1 MSAPGP
7 HPEPAAPGPEPE
19 PAAPQPAAG
28 SSLGPLLRT
37 LEDPD
42 APPGEL
48 TDAHLTIVSRLSGE
62 GGKAFTAE
70 FRKHFPQLCKV
81 FKAHISSPNLELS
94 NAALQAL
101 GFCTFNSNNTAE
113 LSGPEAQELLA
124 AVNSVA
130 MKCSDKNTRTRALWV
145 ISKQAFPPGIVRK
158 EVSNV
163 LSTLETILTK
173 GEAQSVVVEYEALN
187 VIIRLMEQAP
197 GPMGEEAVRW
207 ARLILPLVV
216 HSSHKVQLRGA
227 TALEMGMPLLLQ
239 RQPEVAAVT
248 EHLMTTKLIAE
259 LQKLFSSKNETFVLK
274 LWPLFVRLLGKT
286 LHRSGS
292 FINSLLQLE
301 ELGFRSSS
309 PVVKKIAFIAWK
321 SLIDNFALNPDI
333 LCSAKRL
340 KLLMQPLSSIHVRT
354 EALALT
360 KLEVWWYLLVRL
372 GPHLPSNFEQVCVP
386 LIQSTLSV
394 DPAAAFPG
402 TPSRPSTPSL
412 ASATPG
418 QKPGTPR
425 AALGSP
431 AGAQLCPSIQL
442 LGMEMLLH
450 FLMGPRAGEF
460 ARDNKLVLSLEPL
473 QHPLLCSPSFFCKH
487 AGTLLCAVRD
497 GVVAVGKEVPDC
509 LLSVIWK
516 DINGFVR
523 AAIEAGNKKE
533 KGGSEVL
540 TMLLQALKK
549 IVSSNSLPVHKVLSL
564 IDITVKELPPKVL
577 GSPAYQV
584 ADMDLL
590 NGTPALFLIQLPFQH
605 GLLECC
611 VTDERFFGILQA
623 LVGLALAGPTSALA
637 FSESVL
643 AVIEQSAAQLGSKE
657 HLCRM
662 WGIVVSPLTEWINQN
677 NEVNQGDAL
686 EHNFSAVYSALLLPV
701 SHIFPAQGFPQA
713 SLRSLLRSWAELYR
727 ALARCAALVP
737 TAEENL
743 CCEELCA
750 KILAGLE
757 GETPV
762 ELPMLDG
769 LTHLVSVMVDC
780 INFAPYGP
788 KFQPKTRSPQAPTDW
803 ARKKKE
809 PLGKLSSLLRLLL
822 LLLESFH
829 ALSHGQRAELLL
841 APGLALLSALH
852 SIVCHLCLPSLLGTA
867 LGTLAQPLAL
877 FYEKNRLP
885 EVPKVYSNLNNK
897 LEQLLAQILQR
908 LQCPGPGRCD
918 SELLRQLSP
927 LLCAALQHRSR
938 HLRQLGA
945 QLWNGTFGRAATL
958 AYPRQLRS
966 VLSQAK
972 KKIPLLL
979 PGFESME
986 VSEESSG
993 PFSELMEHSQLD
1005 ARVGGL
1011 ELKVGQKQGI
1021 VRDSILAQTSEA
1033 QSHGQERPSSA
1044 QAAPAKLK
1052 LEFPSP
1058 KTTSETL
1065 LEEEK
1070 SVDFVFIPPETKPRI
1085 LTEHQKEVLRSK
1097 RADIPAMYNNLD
1109 ASQDTS
1115 SFSQCSQSQEDSLEM
1130 PPAAETAKGD
1140 PAEQPQEEN
1149 MESEGSHSEES
1160 PAHTS
1165 EEETKNERAEM
1176 VPEETSAGEDMET
1189 RSVEAAPQEASAGKE
1204 NTSGVTKSSVG
1215 KENTS
1220 NVTESSG
1227 GKEDTSNVTNTSVGN
1242 EDTLDVTNSSVGK
1255 EDISGVTN
1263 SLAGKEDSLDVT
1275 NSSAR
1280 KMDTSNVTKS
1290 SVGKEDTSDGHLDAS
1305 SSAKNE
1311 DTLDVT
1317 NSSARN
1323 EDTLDVTNSSV
1334 GKEDTLDVSM
1344 SSAGNEDTLDVT
1356 NSSAEKEDSPDVT
1369 NSSAG
1374 NEDTLDVTNSSARK
1388 EDTSNVTMSSVGKE
1402 EDTPDVTN
1410 SSAGKEDTPD
1420 VTNSSAGK
1428 EDTPDVTMS
1437 SAGKEDT
1444 PDVTSSS
1451 ASSDVVSG
1459 TPQPVSRRQ
1468 SFITLER
1475 FGAAESRPFSPAPP
1489 GSVPELPGSPP
1500 EAAPREGSRDSRAGA
1515 RAGEGERNPP
1525 RAEAAVAARRVTRR
1539 QSRME
1544 LQGSRAPR
1552 LQGRLEEPLEGLQ
1565 SRAELG
1571 SAGQDVQ
1578 RILLRHSQAL
1588 LCTEADIQSAEG
1600 AIAEMDG
1607 ARGQDTDSKENTPP
1621 ASSSCPEQP
1630 PAEESPLPQAC
1641 PQHKQLRR
1649 SARRRSEP
1657 AESSSGSQ
1665 DREEGPPKRDR
1676 RREEEKAG
1684 PKKLSQGKGDG
1695 SQKQKGVAGKT
1706 TEGTKESSQPERAAE
1721 EWGPKESPALRGLE
1735 EEGGRAGRRAEEAP
1749 RAEGEGQGSLST
1761 AGPKVERPR
1770 YHTRRSSQGLLASI
1784 ENSEADGSE
1793 GKEESTKK
1801 KKPLRVRSRSNSL
1814 EGKLKEGQAGS
1825 QSPEGPAQ
1833 GGDTRSALEGSKGEP
1848 ELGTGAAVPAEPGG
1862 LEKQEMAAEAEG
1874 SGSSESPGALQDTS
1888 VEPSRAD
1895 TSMESV
1901 GSPCEPEQ
1909 DGRAAEERQ
1918 SSAGHCAPGAE
1929 PAVQSPECHN
1939 KRSKRVKK
1947 IKSCDCCFKKP
1958 RQQVPELKLSESK
1971 MEKAELEEPESTQTP
1986 AQTPAQS
1993 VSGPSDLEESLALAP
2008 CGMSTPL
2015 HPPEEPS
2022 AFSLARQEMDVMDG
2036 MDVENLQGSS
2046 VGVEE
2051 QDPEDPEAAAPET
2064 TESMEEIKEPAE
2076 QKEQTEQVLP
2086 ESVPEEPRE
2095 SCLDS
2100 GEQGEE
2106 PAAAEKEEIKENG
2119 ELEEVPEE
2127 PSAES
2132 KPEEKEMKELEGNQ
2146 EDKGE
2151 AESCAGDAPVG
2162 ADEEMKEE
2170 LEENGIQAP
2179 EGAGPSVGSPPK
2191 GAGGA
2196 PGAGTESPS
2205 SLQARCTWSPS
2216 ASPSTSILKR
2226 GAKRSQEDDSLSPAN
2241 KIRRVSFANPI
2252 FQEGLADDIDRRS
2265 PVIRSHS
2272 SPSSR
2277 SLKILSNMQ
2286 ITEMAKESLPCLSE
2300 FVYPALAGCKAPV
2313 DVILPQIT
2321 SNICARGLGQL
2332 IRAKNIKTV
2341 GDLST
2346 LTALEI
2352 KTLPIRSPK
2361 VSNVKRALRGFHEQ
2375 QVKSRVL
2382 EESTV
2387 LEDAEKPGNDV
2398 EEKSLSGDEEKLAAD
2413 LVDAGSTSSS
2423 SSTTSSSSSSSSS
2436 EQPTAV
2442 DLLGQV
2448 QALAAQLSPEGLGA
2462 CSGRQLLEMQE
2473 RLLGMAAS
2481 IARSLRGRWPCPPP
2495 PGTPE

>member
-37 LEDPD
+37 LEDPG

-62 GGKAFTAE
+62 GGKAFTAD

-113 LSGPEAQELLA
+113 LSGTDVQELLA

-130 MKCSDKNTRTRALWV
+130 LKCSDKNTRTRALWV
-145 ISKQAFPPGIVRK
+145 ISKQAFPPEIVRK
-158 EVSNV
+158 EVSNI

-173 GEAQSVVVEYEALN
+173 GEVQSVVVEYEALN

-197 GPMGEEAVRW
+197 AQMGEEAVRW
-207 ARLILPLVV
+207 AKLIIPLVV

-239 RQPEVAAVT
+239 RQQEVAAVT
-248 EHLMTTKLIAE
+248 EHLMTTKLISE

-360 KLEVWWYLLVRL
+360 KLEVWWYLLMRL

-402 TPSRPSTPSL
+402 TPSRPNNPSL
-412 ASATPG
+412 GAATPG

-425 AALGSP
+425 MALSSP
-431 AGAQLCPSIQL
+431 AGAQLFPSIQL
-442 LGMEMLLH
+442 LAMEMLLH
-450 FLMGPRAGEF
+450 FLMGPHVVEF
-460 ARDNKLVLSLEPL
+460 AKHNKLGLSLEPL
-473 QHPLLCSPSFFCKH
+473 QHPLISSPSFFCKH
-487 AGTLLCAVRD
+487 ASTLINAVQD
-497 GVVAVGKEVPDC
+497 GFVAIGKEVPDC
-509 LLSVIWK
+509 LLNVIWK
-516 DINGFVR
+516 DINGYVR
-523 AAIEAGNKKE
+523 TAIEAGNKKE

-540 TMLLQALKK
+540 TMLLQALKN
-549 IVSSNSLPVHKVLSL
+549 IVSSKALPVHKVLSL

-590 NGTPALFLIQLPFQH
+590 NGTPALFLIQLPFH
-605 GLLECC
+605 NNLLECC

-623 LVGLALAGPTSALA
+623 LVGFALSGPTSALA

-643 AVIEQSAAQLGSKE
+643 GVIEQSAGQVGSKE

-662 WGIVVSPLTEWINQN
+662 WSIVVNPLTEWINQN

-701 SHIFPAQGFPQA
+701 SHIFPTQGFPQA
-713 SLRSLLRSWAELYR
+713 TLKSLLRSWSELYR
-727 ALARCAALVP
+727 AFARCAALVA

-762 ELPMLDG
+762 VFSMLEG

-780 INFAPYGP
+780 INFAPYGT
-788 KFQPKTRSPQAPTDW
+788 KFQPKNRSPQTPTDW
-803 ARKKKE
+803 AKKKKE
-809 PLGKLSSLLRLLL
+809 PLGKLSSLLKLLL
-822 LLLESFH
+822 LLLKWFH
-829 ALSHGQRAELLL
+829 ELSRGEQQAEPLL
-841 APGLALLSALH
+841 APGLALLAALH
-852 SIVCHLCLPSLLGTA
+852 SIISHISLPSLLGTT
-867 LGTLAQPLAL
+867 LGTFSQPLAL

-885 EVPKVYSNLNNK
+885 EVPKVYSSLNNK
-897 LEQLLAQILQR
+897 LEKLLAEILQC
-908 LQCPGPGRCD
+908 LQCHCPGSCD
-918 SELLRQLSP
+918 SELLQQLSP
-927 LLCAALQHRSR
+927 VLCAAFQHRSR
-938 HLRQLGA
+938 QIRQQSA
-945 QLWNGTFGRAATL
+945 QLWNCTFARASSLT
-958 AYPRQLRS
+958 YPPQLKS

-979 PGFESME
+979 PGFESIE
-986 VSEESSG
+986 VSEECSG
-993 PFSELMEHSQLD
+993 PFSDLMENSQLD
-1005 ARVGGL
+1005 AKVSGM
-1011 ELKVGQKQGI
+1011 EVKVGQK
-1021 VRDSILAQTSEA
+1021 RDSILAQTSE
-1033 QSHGQERPSSA
+1033 GKDKPSNV
-1044 QAAPAKLK
+1044 QATPAKLK

-1115 SFSQCSQSQEDSLEM
+1115 SFSQYSQSQEDSFSVGKEDAL
-1130 PPAAETAKGD
+1130 D
-1140 PAEQPQEEN
+1140 V
-1149 MESEGSHSEES
+1149 
-1160 PAHTS
+1160 TS
-1165 EEETKNERAEM
+1165 
-1176 VPEETSAGEDMET
+1176 S
-1189 RSVEAAPQEASAGKE
+1189 SAGKE
-1204 NTSGVTKSSVG
+1204 DTLDVTSSSAGKEDTSGVTNSLV
-1215 KENTS
+1215 
-1220 NVTESSG
+1220 
-1227 GKEDTSNVTNTSVGN
+1227 GKEDTSN
-1242 EDTLDVTNSSVGK
+1242 
-1255 EDISGVTN
+1255 
-1263 SLAGKEDSLDVT
+1263 
-1275 NSSAR
+1275 
-1280 KMDTSNVTKS
+1280 
-1290 SVGKEDTSDGHLDAS
+1290 GHLDAS
-1305 SSAKNE
+1305 SSAGK
-1311 DTLDVT
+1311 
-1317 NSSARN
+1317 

-1334 GKEDTLDVSM
+1334 GKEDTS
-1344 SSAGNEDTLDVT
+1344 
-1356 NSSAEKEDSPDVT
+1356 
-1369 NSSAG
+1369 
-1374 NEDTLDVTNSSARK
+1374 
-1388 EDTSNVTMSSVGKE
+1388 
-1402 EDTPDVTN
+1402 
-1410 SSAGKEDTPD
+1410 
-1420 VTNSSAGK
+1420 
-1428 EDTPDVTMS
+1428 
-1437 SAGKEDT
+1437 
-1444 PDVTSSS
+1444 DVTSSS
-1451 ASSDVVSG
+1451 ASSDMVSG

-1468 SFITLER
+1468 SFITLEK
-1475 FGAAESRPFSPAPP
+1475 FGAAESRPFSPAPL
-1489 GSVPELPGSPP
+1489 GSVSELPGSPP
-1500 EAAPREGSRDSRAGA
+1500 EAGTRQSSSDSRAGA
-1515 RAGEGERNPP
+1515 KAERSGEEGRNPP
-1525 RAEAAVAARRVTRR
+1525 KAEAAVPARRVTRR

-1544 LQGSRAPR
+1544 LQGGKPK
-1552 LQGRLEEPLEGLQ
+1552 LQGRPEEPPESLE
-1565 SRAELG
+1565 SSAELG

-1578 RILLRHSQAL
+1578 HILLSHSQVL
-1588 LCTEADIQSAEG
+1588 LSTEADIQSAQG
-1600 AIAEMDG
+1600 AIAEMDQ

-1621 ASSSCPEQP
+1621 ESSSCPEQP
-1630 PAEESPLPQAC
+1630 PGEDSPVPQAS
-1641 PQHKQLRR
+1641 PQQKQLRR
-1649 SARRRSEP
+1649 SSRRRSEP
-1657 AESSSGSQ
+1657 LESSSGSQ
-1665 DREEGPPKRDR
+1665 DREDGPPKRDR
-1676 RREEEKAG
+1676 RKEEEKAG
-1684 PKKLSQGKGDG
+1684 QKKLSQGKGDG
-1695 SQKQKGVAGKT
+1695 SQKQKGIPGKT
-1706 TEGTKESSQPERAAE
+1706 TESAKESSQPERAAE
-1721 EWGPKESPALRGLE
+1721 EWGSRDCPALRGLE
-1735 EEGGRAGRRAEEAP
+1735 EEAGRRAEEAP
-1749 RAEGEGQGSLST
+1749 RAEGEGT

-1784 ENSEADGSE
+1784 ENSEGDSSE
-1793 GKEESTKK
+1793 GKEESARKK
-1801 KKPLRVRSRSNSL
+1801 KAMKVRSRSNSL

-1833 GGDTRSALEGSKGEP
+1833 GSETKSALEASKGEP

-1862 LEKQEMAAEAEG
+1862 LEEQEIAVEAEG

-1888 VEPSRAD
+1888 VEPNKAD
-1895 TSMESV
+1895 ASTESL

-1918 SSAGHCAPGAE
+1918 SSTGDCAPAAHTPGAE
-1929 PAVQSPECHN
+1929 PSSVQSPECHN

-1958 RQQVPELKLSESK
+1958 KLQVPESKLSESK
-1971 MEKAELEEPESTQTP
+1971 MEKAELEEPEGTQTP
-1986 AQTPAQS
+1986 AQTPVQN
-1993 VSGPSDLEESLALAP
+1993 VSDPSDLEESLALAP

-2015 HPPEEPS
+2015 HPPEEPCT
-2022 AFSLARQEMDVMDG
+2022 FSLDRQE
-2036 MDVENLQGSS
+2036 MDVENLQGST

-2051 QDPEDPEAAAPET
+2051 QSPEDPEASAAET
-2064 TESMEEIKEPAE
+2064 TESMEEIQEPAE

-2127 PSAES
+2127 LSVDS
-2132 KPEEKEMKELEGNQ
+2132 KPEEKEVKELEGNQ

-2151 AESCAGDAPVG
+2151 AENCAGETRVG
-2162 ADEEMKEE
+2162 ADQEMKEE
-2170 LEENGIQAP
+2170 LEENEIKVP
-2179 EGAGPSVGSPPK
+2179 ESVAVAEQSVDSPLK
-2191 GAGGA
+2191 GAGDA
-2196 PGAGTESPS
+2196 PGQVAESPT

-2226 GAKRSQEDDSLSPAN
+2226 GVKRSQEDDSLSPAN

-2286 ITEMAKESLPCLSE
+2286 HITTPTKGFLSPGSRTLKFKSSKKCLITEMSKESLPCLSE

-2361 VSNVKRALRGFHEQ
+2361 VSNVKRALRGYHEQ

-2398 EEKSLSGDEEKLAAD
+2398 EEKSLSGDEEKLAAGTL
-2413 LVDAGSTSSS
+2413 LVAFCFGFGGFCAGGENYFGFRFLLTPRKGRVQCLSGNASPGINALQAAKSQRCDFVQTSWNCAGISLHCLSS
-2423 SSTTSSSSSSSSS
+2423 NFQFLSGSA
-2436 EQPTAV
+2436 EPPAV

-2462 CSGRQLLEMQE
+2462 YSGRQLLEMQE
-2473 RLLGMAAS
+2473 KLLGMASS
-2481 IARSLRGRWPCPPP
+2481 IARSLRGRWPCPNPA
-2495 PGTPE
+2495 GTPE